1 MFVYNI
7 FVYNSFSKYFFK
19 VLQNQF
25 ALMGFEQIASSKFK
39 QRVCYLYNYCALAA
53 IIINIKYQYPIY
65 ILHIRAP
72 KCSLGAL

>member
-39 QRVCYLYNYCALAA
+39 QRVQLLCAGS
-53 IIINIKYQYPIY
+53 NNNKYQIPISNM
-65 ILHIRAP
+65 HIAYFNKRMINV
-72 KCSLGAL
+72 